1 MLPME
6 YPLSVV
12 NTFHGKGHT
21 RSEDVSVKHN
31 ENEQILTNIRL
42 VLMFWRL
49 PLELIVQAEQQS
61 NHD

>member
-21 RSEDVSVKHN
+21 RSEDVSVKR
-31 ENEQILTNIRL
+31 NEQILTNIML

>member
-21 RSEDVSVKHN
+21 RSLDVSVKHN
-31 ENEQILTNIRL
+31 EQILTNIML